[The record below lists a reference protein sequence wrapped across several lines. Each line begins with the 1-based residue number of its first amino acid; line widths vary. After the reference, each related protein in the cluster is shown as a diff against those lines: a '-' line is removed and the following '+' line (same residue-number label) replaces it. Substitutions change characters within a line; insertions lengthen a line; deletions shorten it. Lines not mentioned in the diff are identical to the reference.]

1 MVVIVVV
8 VAAVVVA
15 AAVLKILELPRVTGS
30 ALKLKILLPQL
41 PDGITGVYTVAS
53 RLQAFSDKK
62 TRNISLECEVFLF
75 VG

>member
-30 ALKLKILLPQL
+30 ALKLKILLPQ
-41 PDGITGVYTVAS
+41 G
-53 RLQAFSDKK
+53 
-62 TRNISLECEVFLF
+62 
-75 VG
+75 